1 MAPARLGARGRSM
14 PVEYVAS
21 SRPPPSA
28 AVKSACDKTLSGRGL
43 GGGQTPRANSPVSN
57 YPNDAT
63 FGDGFSSTV
72 TGRQQEGRNL
82 VTIISFNHALREG
95 RANDRRPGQLG
106 SRLW

>member
-1 MAPARLGARGRSM
+1 MAQGCLGARGRAM
-14 PVEYVAS
+14 RVDYLTS

-28 AVKSACDKTLSGRGL
+28 AVESACDKTQSDRGL

-57 YPNDAT
+57 YPNDAA

-72 TGRQQEGRNL
+72 TGWQQEGRNL
-82 VTIISFNHALREG
+82 VTIIMFNHALREG